1 MQKITLSFDLNI
13 KFYRCFSVA
22 VLGRLA
28 LTTIAVSILLKGPIL
43 NISNNVSELAAI
55 PACTAE
61 LYYNQSLAIRQLA
74 RKPYLQLRDGIMT
87 TTIIYSICVITYS
100 KIEPEFY
107 LTILKA
113 NISTCIFSK
122 RLLEF
127 SLHK

>member
-74 RKPYLQLRDGIMT
+74 RKPYLQLRDSMM
-87 TTIIYSICVITYS
+87 TTIIIYI
-100 KIEPEFY
+100 KPEFQ
-107 LTILKA
+107 LTILNA
-113 NISTCIFSK
+113 NINIFGK
-122 RLLEF
+122 RLLAF
-127 SLHK
+127 SLH